1 MAGGGTTAGP
11 SITSLKPA
19 RGPAAGG
26 TQVRIVGTGL
36 TGTSSVTFGGVPS
49 KPPLQIH
56 SDSEI
61 VVTTPPSDPGDVD
74 VVVTVAGQTA
84 TATFHYAHPPV
95 IHQAHLTRKGDGV
108 EITGDNLAEVL
119 SVSFTQTVM
128 TGDDPDNPKPATVRS
143 VAGHITHRGPD
154 RITAIRPP
162 GPAGPADVV
171 VTTAGGP
178 SQPFTVAFPVGR
190 SRPWIFVLALSYL
203 VALLAGMV
211 VYLRVP
217 EFPGLLPNTL
227 GPVPLAIP
235 WFGALGAVFLSM
247 YGVLWHRGDW
257 DPTYT
262 LWHVVRPVMG
272 IVLGTVA
279 YLLLAAGIV
288 ASGGVPQASLNNS
301 TAVTITGAKGT
312 VPLQF
317 NNIFYDVVAFLVG
330 FRESTFRVL
339 IQRLADIIASPGSSS
354 GSASGSGGAAGG
366 SGSTAAASG
375 SSSTPA
381 AS

>member
-1 MAGGGTTAGP
+1 MAGGDAVTGP
-11 SITSLKPA
+11 TITSLKPA
-19 RGPAAGG
+19 RGTAAGG

-36 TGTSSVTFGGVPS
+36 TGTSSATFGGVPS

-74 VVVTVAGQTA
+74 VTVTVAGQTA
-84 TATFHYAHPPV
+84 TARFHYAHAPV
-95 IHQAHLTRKGDGV
+95 IHEARLTRKGDGV
-108 EITGDNLAEVL
+108 EITGDNLTDVL

-128 TGDDPDNPKPATVRS
+128 TGDDPDTMTPTTVRS
-143 VAGHITHRGPD
+143 VAGHITHRGAE

-162 GPAGPADVV
+162 GPAGPAGVV
-171 VTTAGGP
+171 VTTTGGA
-178 SQPFTVAFPVGR
+178 SQPFTVAFPVSR
-190 SRPWIFVLALSYL
+190 SRIWIFVLALGYL

-217 EFPGLLPNTL
+217 QFPTLLPDTF
-227 GPVPLAIP
+227 GPVPLVVP
-235 WFGALGAVFLSM
+235 WFGALGAVLLSM

-272 IVLGTVA
+272 IVLGTIA
-279 YLLLAAGIV
+279 YLLLAAGVV
-288 ASGGVPQASLNNS
+288 ASGGVPQASLSNATTPAS
-301 TAVTITGAKGT
+301 GTTG
-312 VPLQF
+312 PF
-317 NNIFYDVVAFLVG
+317 NNIFYDLVAFLVG

-354 GSASGSGGAAGG
+354 NSGSSSGGSGSASGSGAAGG
-366 SGSTAAASG
+366 G

-381 AS
+381 SGSS